1 MKEKRTS
8 VTVSDV
14 NDLIRILNENP
25 EWRHQLRRV
34 LLTEELLQL
43 PELVRELADLQRQ
56 QSLEL
61 VQIRAVLAEVVQIQR
76 QHSEMLAQHSEAI
89 DRLTEAQRR
98 TDERLEQLAQEVRAL
113 AEAQRRTDERL
124 HQLAEEVR
132 ALAEAQRRTEEQMEK
147 LAEAQR
153 RMEFALGQFA
163 EWQRGEAGRREGEQY
178 EQRMIRRAPAYFAGG
193 EGGSPAEFPV
203 RSILSRWLA
212 PLYEQQILDASVD
225 PALSD
230 IIWWKGNRV
239 LVVEVSQKVNG
250 RDVHRARQRADTLR
264 EVGIDATP
272 VIIGQEWATDDTAAL
287 AQKEGVEWIV
297 EGEFSQGLLQFR
309 RLRVETTE

>member
-1 MKEKRTS
+1 M
-8 VTVSDV
+8 TVRDV
-14 NDLIRILNENP
+14 NDLIRMLNENP
-25 EWRHQLRRV
+25 EWRHELRRV

-43 PELVRELADLQRQ
+43 PELVRELAELQRQ

-61 VQIRAVLAEVVQIQR
+61 AQIRAVLAEVVQIQR
-76 QHSEMLAQHSEAI
+76 HHSEILTQHSEAI
-89 DRLTEAQRR
+89 ARLTESQRR
-98 TDERLEQLAQEVRAL
+98 TDERLEQLA
-113 AEAQRRTDERL
+113 EAQRRTDERL
-124 HQLAEEVR
+124 DQLAEEVR

-153 RMEFALGQFA
+153 RVEYALGQFA
-163 EWQRGEAGRREGEQY
+163 EWQRGEAGRCETEQF

-203 RSILSRWLA
+203 RSVLSRWLA

-230 IIWWKGNRV
+230 IIWWKGDRV
-239 LVVEVSQKVNG
+239 LVVDVSQKVNG

-264 EVGIDATP
+264 EVGVNAIP
-272 VIIGQEWATDDTAAL
+272 VVVGQEWATDDTPAL
-287 AQKEGVEWIV
+287 AQKEGVERIV
-297 EGEFSQGLLQFR
+297 EGEFSQGPLQFR
-309 RLRVETTE
+309 RLRVEMTE